1 MLKDML
7 LTKALMGSSGGGG
20 GGGSSVFIV
29 NIDNATGFLDKT
41 YAEIASAAKN
51 SVVICCSKNKDAD
64 EEYMDIQYVSTIG
77 FYTDGGATVYTV
89 SFFNHDTFT
98 LYTTDSED
106 GYPKYSGMH

>member
-20 GGGSSVFIV
+20 GGSSAFIV
-29 NIDNATGFLDKT
+29 NIDNATGILDKT

-51 SVVICCSKNKDAD
+51 SVVICCIEEKDAG
-64 EEYMDIQYVSTIG
+64 EEYIEIQYMSNIG
-77 FYTDGGATVYTV
+77 FYTEDGATVYTV
-89 SFFNHDTFT
+89 SFFNHDAFT

-106 GYPKYSGMH
+106 GYPKYSDMH